1 MSTPADGIPWRPA
14 WRLAAAM
21 TNLKEQILNP
31 SLQAEPGNREQIKPW
46 VQEPYSP

>member
-21 TNLKEQILNP
+21 TNLKEQTLNP
-31 SLQAEPGNREQIKPW
+31 KPYT
-46 VQEPYSP
+46 VAFLVFS